1 MDLSNATRYW
11 FFVLVLSPPLR
22 TLLVL
27 VLENRCIEYEYHCIE
42 YEYEYE

>member
-1 MDLSNATRYW
+1 
-11 FFVLVLSPPLR
+11 V
-22 TLLVL
+22 LVL

>member
-1 MDLSNATRYW
+1 MYW
-11 FFVLVLSPPLR
+11 FF
-22 TLLVL
+22 VL

>member
-11 FFVLVLSPPLR
+11 FFVLV
-22 TLLVL
+22 LVL